1 MIPGVDPDAAVLA
14 TLVTA
19 LPQVAGLHSGHF
31 GEITTLL
38 PGRRVPGVRIR
49 PGEITI
55 GVTGRY
61 PATTAE
67 IGAAVRVAIGPADRP
82 VHVHIGDIA
91 APTAT
96 LVAAVIEEFP

>member
-1 MIPGVDPDAAVLA
+1 MTPGVEIDAAVLA

-19 LPQVAGLHSGHF
+19 LPQVAALHDGHF
-31 GEITTLL
+31 GEIATLL

-61 PATTAE
+61 PATVAE
-67 IGAAVRVAIGPADRP
+67 IDAAVRVAIGPADRP
-82 VHVHIGDIA
+82 VHVHVGDIA

-96 LVAAVIEEFP
+96 LVAAVVQEFP